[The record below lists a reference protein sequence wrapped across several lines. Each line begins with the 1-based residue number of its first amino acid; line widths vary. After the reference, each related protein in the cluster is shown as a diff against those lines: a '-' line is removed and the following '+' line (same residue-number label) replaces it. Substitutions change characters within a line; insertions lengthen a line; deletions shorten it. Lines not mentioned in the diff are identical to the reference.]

1 MEGKERKEERHGCSR
16 MDSARSAG
24 AFAELTTSS
33 SCGLGG
39 TVRTDNILS
48 QSGVL

>member
-1 MEGKERKEERHGCSR
+1 MEGKERKEERQGFSR
-16 MDSARSAG
+16 MVSARSAG
-24 AFAELTTSS
+24 AFAGLTTSL
-33 SCGLGG
+33 SCGLRG